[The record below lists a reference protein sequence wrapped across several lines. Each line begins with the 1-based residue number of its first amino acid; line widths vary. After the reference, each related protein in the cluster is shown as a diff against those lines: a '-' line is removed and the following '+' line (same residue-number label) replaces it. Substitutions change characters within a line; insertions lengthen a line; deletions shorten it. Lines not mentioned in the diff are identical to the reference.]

1 MFIFIISFLLL
12 STVLTVWKWN
22 LNINGQQFH
31 QYQQNEQPSLTSNQW
46 TKKQKNSWHMAS
58 GLGQAQQCGGFKSD
72 NPSPLFSTA
81 IQI

>member
-1 MFIFIISFLLL
+1 
-12 STVLTVWKWN
+12 
-22 LNINGQQFH
+22 
-31 QYQQNEQPSLTSNQW
+31 
-46 TKKQKNSWHMAS
+46 MAS